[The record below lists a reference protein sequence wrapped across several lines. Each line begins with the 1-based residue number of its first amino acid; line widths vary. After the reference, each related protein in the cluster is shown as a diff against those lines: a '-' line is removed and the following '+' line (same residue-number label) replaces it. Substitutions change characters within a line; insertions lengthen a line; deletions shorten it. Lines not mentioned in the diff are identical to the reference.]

1 MAGVVKLLTFAICVI
16 RCESQGFDYWTEDW
30 TYRCQIGLDWTIM
43 DVRNGNP
50 HHHQHVHNHHLH
62 QHQFKILMNIT
73 ILLIVVSSLCLVLA
87 SIGVCVCLRKSKF
100 APQTFSHLIK
110 FCFNLLEK

>member
-16 RCESQGFDYWTEDW
+16 CCESQEFDYWTEDW

-43 DVRNGNP
+43 DVHNGNP

-62 QHQFKILMNIT
+62 QQHFKILMNIT
-73 ILLIVVSSLCLVLA
+73 ILLIVILISTATIIILMTTTIIIIKTSS
-87 SIGVCVCLRKSKF
+87 
-100 APQTFSHLIK
+100 
-110 FCFNLLEK
+110 

>member
-30 TYRCQIGLDWTIM
+30 SYRLQIGLDWAIM
-43 DVRNGNP
+43 IVRNGNP

-62 QHQFKILMNIT
+62 QHSHYHHPYDNHHHQNIIIAEVKGT
-73 ILLIVVSSLCLVLA
+73 SGLSCAEQA
-87 SIGVCVCLRKSKF
+87 S
-100 APQTFSHLIK
+100 TSHPSHCQGLG
-110 FCFNLLEK
+110 